1 MEEEASSC
9 QGQLLSGSSASADKA
24 AVVEAAR
31 NTVRDVRVSAD
42 AAAAEAV
49 ASAELSSG
57 ELDDVVKG
65 DILDE
70 PLLRV

>member
-1 MEEEASSC
+1 M
-9 QGQLLSGSSASADKA
+9 
-24 AVVEAAR
+24 EAAR
-31 NTVRDVRVSAD
+31 DEGQEVCVSAD

-57 ELDDVVKG
+57 ELGDVGPG

-70 PLLRV
+70 SLLRV